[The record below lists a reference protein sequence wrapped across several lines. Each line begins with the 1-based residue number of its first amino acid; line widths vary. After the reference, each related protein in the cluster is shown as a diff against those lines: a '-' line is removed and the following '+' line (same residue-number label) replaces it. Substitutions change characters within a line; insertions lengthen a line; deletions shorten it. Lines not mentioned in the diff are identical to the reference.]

1 MVHPSPQGGTVSRPV
16 IAIPG
21 RFTESASAL
30 RYRGVDAARSLLM
43 TAWAAGGDPHVLLPA
58 EGPDAVDWANRLRG
72 VDGVLLPGGGDV
84 NPRRYGG
91 DTTHVALY
99 DVDEVQD
106 EIDFTLAAY
115 ALERGIPTLAVCRG
129 LHVVNALMGGTL
141 VIDMDV
147 NHRHHVHQVTVDD
160 PDDHL
165 GVGNRP
171 VTCSCYHHQ
180 EVDRIADGIT
190 VLGRAEDGVVE
201 AVAIASNGWAAGV
214 QWHPED
220 TYDLDPNQLLPFRK
234 LVAEAG
240 R

>member
-1 MVHPSPQGGTVSRPV
+1 MSRPV
-16 IAIPG
+16 IAVPG

-30 RYRGVDAARSLLM
+30 RYRGVVAARKLLE
-43 TAWAAGGDPHVLLPA
+43 AVWAAGGDPHVLLPA
-58 EGPDAVDWANRLRG
+58 EGPDGVDWASRLRG

-91 DTTHVALY
+91 DSTHVSLY

-106 EIDFTLAAY
+106 EADFTLAAY
-115 ALERGIPTLAVCRG
+115 ALEKGIPTLAVCRG

-147 NHRHHVHQVTVDD
+147 HHRHHVHQVVVDD
-160 PDDHL
+160 PEDRL
-165 GVGNRP
+165 GIGNQP
-171 VTCSCYHHQ
+171 ITCSCYHHQ
-180 EVDRIADGIT
+180 EVDRVADGIT

-201 AVAIASNGWAAGV
+201 AVAIAANGWAAGV

-220 TYDLDPNQLLPFRK
+220 TYDVDPMQLLPFRK
-234 LVAEAG
+234 LVTEAS

>member
-1 MVHPSPQGGTVSRPV
+1 MSRPV

-30 RYRGVDAARSLLM
+30 RYRGVVAARKLLE
-43 TAWAAGGDPHVLLPA
+43 AVWAAGGDPHVLLPA
-58 EGPDAVDWANRLRG
+58 EGPDATDWAVRLRG

-91 DTTHVALY
+91 DPTHVSLY

-106 EIDFTLAAY
+106 ETDFTVAAHALAH
-115 ALERGIPTLAVCRG
+115 GIPTLAVCRG
-129 LHVVNALMGGTL
+129 LHVVNALLGGTL

-147 NHRHHVHQVTVDD
+147 HHRHHVHRVEIED
-160 PDDHL
+160 PDDLL
-165 GVGNRP
+165 GVGNAP
-171 VTCSCYHHQ
+171 ITCSCYHHQ
-180 EVDRIADGIT
+180 AVERLADGIT

-201 AVAIASNGWAAGV
+201 AVAIRSEGWAAGV

-220 TYDLDPNQLLPFRK
+220 TYDMDPDQLLPFRK
-234 LVAEAG
+234 LVREAG

>member
-1 MVHPSPQGGTVSRPV
+1 MPRPV

-30 RYRGVDAARSLLM
+30 RYRGLVAARKLLE
-43 TAWAAGGDPHVLLPA
+43 AVWAAGGDPHVLLPA
-58 EGPDAVDWANRLRG
+58 EGPEAIDWASRLRG

-91 DTTHVALY
+91 DPTHVALY

-106 EIDFTLAAY
+106 EIDFTLAQY
-115 ALERGIPTLAVCRG
+115 ALGQGIPTLAVCRG
-129 LHVVNALMGGTL
+129 LHVVNALLGGTL

-147 NHRHHVHQVTVDD
+147 NHRHHVHTVDIQD

-165 GVGNRP
+165 GLGNVP
-171 VTCSCYHHQ
+171 VACSCYHHQ

-201 AVAIASNGWAAGV
+201 AVSIASNGWAAGV

-220 TYDLDPNQLLPFRK
+220 TYEPDEHQRELMGA
-234 LVAEAG
+234 LVCEAG
-240 R
+240 RS

>member
-1 MVHPSPQGGTVSRPV
+1 M
-16 IAIPG
+16 
-21 RFTESASAL
+21 
-30 RYRGVDAARSLLM
+30 
-43 TAWAAGGDPHVLLPA
+43 
-58 EGPDAVDWANRLRG
+58 
-72 VDGVLLPGGGDV
+72 LLPGGGDV

-147 NHRHHVHQVTVDD
+147 NHRLHVHQVTVDD

-220 TYDLDPNQLLPFRK
+220 TYDVDPEQLLPFRK

>member
-1 MVHPSPQGGTVSRPV
+1 MSRPV

-30 RYRGVDAARSLLM
+30 RYRGVVAARKLLE
-43 TAWAAGGDPHVLLPA
+43 AVWLAGGDPHVLLPA
-58 EGPDAVDWANRLRG
+58 EGPDGVDWAHRLRG

-91 DTTHVALY
+91 DATHVSLY
-99 DVDEVQD
+99 DVDEMQD
-106 EIDFTLAAY
+106 EADFTLARY
-115 ALERGIPTLAVCRG
+115 ALDQGIPTLAVCRG

-147 NHRHHVHQVTVDD
+147 HHRHHVHQVVVDD
-160 PDDHL
+160 PDDLL
-165 GVGNRP
+165 GVGNAP
-171 VTCSCYHHQ
+171 VTASCYHHQ
-180 EVDRIADGIT
+180 AVDRLADGIT

-201 AVAIASNGWAAGV
+201 AVSIEANGWAAGV

-220 TYDLDPNQLLPFRK
+220 TFDVDPQQLLPFRK
-234 LVAEAG
+234 LVVEAG

>member
-1 MVHPSPQGGTVSRPV
+1 MPRPV

-30 RYRGVDAARSLLM
+30 RYRGVVAARKLLE
-43 TAWAAGGDPHVLLPA
+43 AVWAAGGDPHVLLPA

-115 ALERGIPTLAVCRG
+115 ALEQGIPTLAVCRG
-129 LHVVNALMGGTL
+129 LHVVNALLGGTL

-147 NHRHHVHQVTVDD
+147 NHRHHVHTVD
-160 PDDHL
+160 
-165 GVGNRP
+165 GRRP
-171 VTCSCYHHQ
+171 GRPPRRGQQCRSPAPATTTRRSIASPTASRCS
-180 EVDRIADGIT
+180 A
-190 VLGRAEDGVVE
+190 GRRTAWSRPC
-201 AVAIASNGWAAGV
+201 AIASNGWAAGV

-220 TYDLDPNQLLPFRK
+220 TYDVDPEQLLPFRK